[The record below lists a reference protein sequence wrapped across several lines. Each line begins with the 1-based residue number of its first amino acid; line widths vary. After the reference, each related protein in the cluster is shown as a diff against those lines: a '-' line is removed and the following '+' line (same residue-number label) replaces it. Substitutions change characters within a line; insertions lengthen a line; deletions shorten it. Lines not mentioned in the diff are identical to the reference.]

1 MTRQQ
6 CQYSLSRPPTK
17 KSPQNSS
24 TENPPAAAAAAAAAP
39 LADDS
44 QSDGLSPES
53 TTSSSNSTESSNGD
67 ANGKPVSNGS
77 SGGLSKKNRNRKK
90 AASTSQC
97 NQDDIKPPYSY
108 IALIAMAISQSPNKM
123 LTLGEICDYIIQQFP
138 YYRKRWPTWQNS
150 IRHNLSLND
159 CFIKVPRE
167 YGSSGKGNFW
177 KLHPASSEMFKNG
190 SFLRR
195 RYRFLHQLPQKPYAE
210 VLTSPTGLT
219 GHEHITMTFPP
230 PLIPKQELVAFNSLP
245 CSPNG
250 YDCRIPIHAF
260 GPAASIAMSPDQP
273 RLIIAEHDLRSRSF
287 SSPPVGDIPPFEYPQ
302 LPMSATKSYSV
313 GSPPPHLNPLRHYQP
328 VDGLT
333 QSSWSYPPFS
343 TQASQIPVTPLTPL
357 TPSHVPAM
365 PIPVTPGPVTPV
377 TPITP
382 SNSHQAG
389 GPYQNG
395 LTSPHSHGSE
405 AYGVVAHSCI
415 GSSPP
420 ASFTYT
426 TYPSAACTTPPHHIY
441 PTALSH
447 AAHMPDLNSDA
458 VKNNNNFTI
467 SNLLKGST

>member
-1 MTRQQ
+1 MTKPQ
-6 CQYSLSRPPTK
+6 CQYSLSLPPTNK
-17 KSPQNSS
+17 KASQNTS
-24 TENPPAAAAAAAAAP
+24 TAENAVASTAPA
-39 LADDS
+39 DES
-44 QSDGLSPES
+44 QSAELSPES
-53 TTSSSNSTESSNGD
+53 TTSSVNSSEEASNKGGSNG
-67 ANGKPVSNGS
+67 VSS
-77 SGGLSKKNRNRKK
+77 SCKKNRNRKK
-90 AASTSQC
+90 TASTSQC

-108 IALIAMAISQSPNKM
+108 IALIAMAISQSVNKM

-219 GHEHITMTFPP
+219 GHEHIAVAFPP
-230 PLIPKQELVAFNSLP
+230 PLIPKQELIAFNSLP

-250 YDCRIPIHAF
+250 YDGRTPIHAF
-260 GPAASIAMSPDQP
+260 GPAGMVLPEQP
-273 RLIIAEHDLRSRSF
+273 RLIVTEQDLNFARSRSF

-302 LPMSATKSYSV
+302 LPVSATKCYSV

-328 VDGLT
+328 VEGQT

-343 TQASQIPVTPLTPL
+343 SQSSQLPITPLTPI
-357 TPSHVPAM
+357 TPSHVPAT
-365 PIPVTPGPVTPV
+365 PTPVTPVTPGPV

-382 SNSHQAG
+382 SNSHQTVPG
-389 GPYQNG
+389 HYHNG
-395 LTSPHSHGSE
+395 LTQPHSHTGE
-405 AYGVVAHSCI
+405 VYGAVAQTGV

-420 ASFTYT
+420 AAFTYT
-426 TYPSAACTTPPHHIY
+426 TYPSAACTSPHHVY
-441 PTALSH
+441 HAVLSH
-447 AAHMPDLNSDA
+447 AAHMPDINTDA
-458 VKNNNNFTI
+458 KGNNFTI